1 MITRQLISLP
11 ITLFILSVAI
21 LLYNFYTTGEFF
33 LRDIDLKG
41 GTLITIETSKPVDTK
56 LLENRLSKEYGSVL
70 ISSLK
75 TSTGYGAN
83 IEVSENV
90 NADNVIS
97 SIKNLGV
104 DVISFSVESIGS
116 SLGELFFSQL
126 VYVLT
131 VGFVLMSIVIFIIYR
146 NPVSSFAI
154 VFASLSNILATL
166 AFTSLIGIKI
176 SFAGLAG
183 LLMLIAYTVDT
194 NIVLTSK
201 VIRSDPEE
209 FPKKYKRAFITGI
222 TLIITITITMIVV
235 YFLSTSKLLTNIAS
249 ILVIGFI
256 TDLPFTWI
264 FNANVLEWWIRRKY
278 KA

>member
-249 ILVIGFI
+249 VLVIGFI